1 MSEDWTLCERAK
13 RHLSGNECPHIP
25 TDGESRS
32 GFGCDRC
39 TQTLIE
45 DVERAAVAA
54 QKKKD
59 ALIAKEFLSLPETP
73 YVSVEAVKTAI
84 AAAIRKETS

>member
-1 MSEDWTLCERAK
+1 
-13 RHLSGNECPHIP
+13 
-25 TDGESRS
+25 
-32 GFGCDRC
+32 
-39 TQTLIE
+39 LIE